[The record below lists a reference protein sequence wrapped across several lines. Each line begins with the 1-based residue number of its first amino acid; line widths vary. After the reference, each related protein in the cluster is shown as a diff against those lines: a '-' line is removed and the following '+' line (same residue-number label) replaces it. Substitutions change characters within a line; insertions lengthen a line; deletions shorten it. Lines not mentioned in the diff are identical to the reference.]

1 MACGQFTADSST
13 RTAVRSPGNE
23 EPMHS
28 DADVVIL
35 GANVITIDPANSR
48 AQAIAVKF
56 GKIVAVGNDDELRS
70 LIGTGTTVVDARGG
84 TVTPGFID
92 AHCHPMDAGRRSL
105 LRVNCGP
112 DVAPSIAEVKR
123 ALINRAKTTPP
134 GTWVLG
140 FGYDEAKLP
149 EKRLLTRD
157 ELDQITTKHPVFI
170 EHSSGHIGMLN
181 TAGLEKG
188 NLTRNSPDPAGGKY
202 GRSSAGELDG
212 CVFETGQD
220 MFIGRGS
227 YRGKALIPDPTPE
240 QDRQALALASR
251 EAASLGI
258 TSWHEMLA
266 DPPMF
271 RSYQDARAH
280 GELNMR
286 ATVYIH
292 VDYLN
297 EITRAGLRSRFG
309 DNMLRVGGIKLLGDG
324 ALSGRTAFL
333 SEPYAGTTDDYGVL
347 GVNPEEMAAQV
358 LAAHMAGLQIGIHA
372 NGDRFLGMVM
382 DAYEKALTVLPRPD
396 HRHRIEHCSVMNPQ
410 LLARMKRLGLV
421 GIPFGSYIYYH
432 GEKMSSYGARRLETM
447 LPHRS
452 FLDTGIPIAGSSDY
466 PCGPWNPLVAI
477 RSCATRKSRAGEGIG
492 LGQRISPEEAIRV
505 YTMGGAY
512 ASFEE
517 RTKGSIEV
525 GKLADFAFLS
535 DDPTAVDPERI
546 TDISVTATMVDGR
559 LVYEKD

>member
-1 MACGQFTADSST
+1 MLG
-13 RTAVRSPGNE
+13 
-23 EPMHS
+23 
-28 DADVVIL
+28 DADVVIH
-35 GANVITIDPANSR
+35 GATVITIDPAKPR

-56 GKIVAVGNDDELRS
+56 DRIVAVGHDDELRP
-70 LIGTGTTVVDARGG
+70 LIGASTKVVDARGM

-105 LRVNCGP
+105 LRVSCGP
-112 DVAPSIAEVKR
+112 DVAASIAEVKR
-123 ALINRAKTTPP
+123 ALIARIQSTPP

-149 EKRLLTRD
+149 EKRLLTRA
-157 ELDQITTKHPVFI
+157 ELDDLTTKHPVFI

-188 NLTRNSPDPAGGKY
+188 DLTRNSPDPAGGKY
-202 GRSSAGELDG
+202 GRDSAGELDG

-220 MFIGRGS
+220 MFIGRGA

-240 QDRQALALASR
+240 QDRKALALASR

-266 DPPMF
+266 DPPML
-271 RSYQDARAH
+271 RTYQEARTH

-292 VDYLN
+292 VDYLT
-297 EITRAGLRSRFG
+297 EITGAGLQSGFG
-309 DNMLRVGGIKLLGDG
+309 DTTLRIGGIKLLGDG

-333 SEPYAGTTDDYGVL
+333 SEPYEGTTDDYGVL
-347 GVNPEEMAAQV
+347 GVSPEEMETQV
-358 LAAHMAGLQIGIHA
+358 LAAHGAGLQIGIHA

-382 DAYEKALTVLPRPD
+382 DAYEKAITAFPRRD
-396 HRHRIEHCSVMNPQ
+396 HRHRIEHCSVMNTQ

-432 GEKMSSYGARRLETM
+432 GEKMSSYGAKRLEMM

-452 FLDTGIPIAGSSDY
+452 FLETGIPIAGSSDY
-466 PCGPWNPLVAI
+466 PCGPWNPLVGI

-492 LGQRISPEEAIRV
+492 LGQRINPEEAIRV

-517 RTKGSIEV
+517 RNKGSIEI

-535 DDPTAVDPERI
+535 EDPTIVDPELI
-546 TDISVTATMVDGR
+546 TDITVAATMVGGT
-559 LVYEKD
+559 LVYHKE